1 MCLAVLCTPNAMTC
15 ALYWRVCGHGRR
27 DGVQRSWNSYQRLF
41 YDQGFI
47 NIEDLK
53 RIRNEMDLLVSTCSH

>member
-1 MCLAVLCTPNAMTC
+1 MD
-15 ALYWRVCGHGRR
+15 VCVGARLRR

-53 RIRNEMDLLVSTCSH
+53 RIRNEMDLLVSTWSHS